1 MKDFEMAVVFKT
13 ESGKQSKSIVIDSVM
28 ELDAII
34 ATSTNLHQDP
44 IVEITVDTVWH
55 NYTKDNVLYLALDWV
70 YMPEERRF
78 YQVKVEE

>member
-13 ESGKQSKSIVIDSVM
+13 ESGKQSKSIVIDSVV

>member
-34 ATSTNLHQDP
+34 TTSANLHQDP
-44 IVEITVDTVWH
+44 ITEITVDTV
-55 NYTKDNVLYLALDWV
+55 
-70 YMPEERRF
+70 
-78 YQVKVEE
+78 

>member
-1 MKDFEMAVVFKT
+1 MKDFEMAVTFKT
-13 ESGKQSKSIVIDSVM
+13 ASGKQSGSIVIDSTA

-34 ATSTNLHQDP
+34 ATSANLHQDP
-44 IVEITVDTVWH
+44 IVEINVDTVSH
-55 NYTKDNVLYLALDWV
+55 NYTKDNVLYLVMDWV

>member
-13 ESGKQSKSIVIDSVM
+13 ESGKQSKSIVIDSTA

-34 ATSTNLHQDP
+34 TTSANLHQDP
-44 IVEITVDTVWH
+44 ITEITVDTVW
-55 NYTKDNVLYLALDWV
+55 V
-70 YMPEERRF
+70 YMSEERRF